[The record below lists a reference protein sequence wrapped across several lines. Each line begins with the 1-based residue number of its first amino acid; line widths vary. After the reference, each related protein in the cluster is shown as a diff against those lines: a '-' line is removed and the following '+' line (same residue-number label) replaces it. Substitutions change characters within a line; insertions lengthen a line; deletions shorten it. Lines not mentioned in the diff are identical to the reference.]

1 MFLYWIVCF
10 IVLVESDPRASA
22 ILNTLQT
29 RYYDQS
35 KGLWDAPAGWWN
47 SGNALE
53 SLTEYIQYSKDQT
66 YQNVIAN
73 VFSHTTLQQTENGFF
88 DDAQWWG
95 IAWVRTYQLTK
106 DSRYLQRAEQIWNYV
121 FHNAWD
127 NNKCGGGVWWS
138 SQKNYK
144 NAITNELFL
153 VFCSLLYLENSN
165 TTYRDYA
172 QTEWKWFEASGMINA
187 QHLIND
193 GLDSNCRNNRQNEWT
208 YNQGV
213 ILGGLFYLH
222 QITGNSTLLSIAESI
237 ASATQSTLVYS
248 DGVLKDSCEPN
259 CGNDGQQFKGIFMRY
274 LAILVKGLTDPNK
287 TKFTNWIQMNANSV
301 WNKARNPSTSTCG
314 LVWDGPA
321 NQPACAISQSSC
333 LDCLNAAMNTAQ

>member
-1 MFLYWIVCF
+1 MPGILLSV
-10 IVLVESDPRASA
+10 VEEFGGVQIKHIRMQLRMNYFFVHS
-22 ILNTLQT
+22 TL
-29 RYYDQS
+29 
-35 KGLWDAPAGWWN
+35 L
-47 SGNALE
+47 ALE
-53 SLTEYIQYSKDQT
+53 QHSNSTYSH
-66 YQNVIAN
+66 YA
-73 VFSHTTLQQTENGFF
+73 
-88 DDAQWWG
+88 A
-95 IAWVRTYQLTK
+95 
-106 DSRYLQRAEQIWNYV
+106 
-121 FHNAWD
+121 
-127 NNKCGGGVWWS
+127 
-138 SQKNYK
+138 
-144 NAITNELFL
+144 
-153 VFCSLLYLENSN
+153 LEW
-165 TTYRDYA
+165 T
-172 QTEWKWFEASGMINA
+172 WFENSGMINA
-187 QHLIND
+187 DYLIND
-193 GLDSNCRNNRQNEWT
+193 GLDSNCKNNRQTEWT

-222 QITGNSTLLSIAESI
+222 QITGNATLLTIAESI